1 MQTRKSQ
8 IFVRDSGF
16 YRVVLSLAIPMTL
29 QNVLQLLLNMMDTV
43 MLGRLGSSSE
53 ALISAA
59 NFANQPFFVYSLFLF
74 GMVSGMSVLIAQY
87 WGKGDTDAI
96 NSITGIAMT
105 AAVAVGSL
113 FTIVCYLF
121 TPGVMGLFT
130 DSAEVIGL
138 GVKYLRIVL
147 ASYVIASVTSILC
160 GVMRSTEQV
169 GIALGSNTVG
179 IFTNIVLNYC
189 LIFGKFGLPRM
200 EIEGAALA
208 TLIAKIV
215 EFLIVLVYVIF
226 FDRRVRLSLA
236 RMFRIRRRMIGDF
249 IKYSLPVIFNETMWG
264 LGITLH
270 SVIIGHISD
279 AAYAAYTVANI
290 IEKIGLLSA

>member
-96 NSITGIAMT
+96 NSITGIALT
-105 AAVAVGSL
+105 AAVIVGSIV
-113 FTIVCYLF
+113 TIV
-121 TPGVMGLFT
+121 
-130 DSAEVIGL
+130 
-138 GVKYLRIVL
+138 
-147 ASYVIASVTSILC
+147 
-160 GVMRSTEQV
+160 
-169 GIALGSNTVG
+169 
-179 IFTNIVLNYC
+179 
-189 LIFGKFGLPRM
+189 
-200 EIEGAALA
+200 
-208 TLIAKIV
+208 
-215 EFLIVLVYVIF
+215 
-226 FDRRVRLSLA
+226 
-236 RMFRIRRRMIGDF
+236 
-249 IKYSLPVIFNETMWG
+249 
-264 LGITLH
+264 
-270 SVIIGHISD
+270 
-279 AAYAAYTVANI
+279 
-290 IEKIGLLSA
+290 